1 MVARAVARRL
11 GAPAQEG
18 GEGGLLEG
26 GILHCTQPSEGA
38 PSGTGGSGVGLCCE
52 VPPASQ
58 TSALPKHRTP
68 ASDKGRN
75 QQEVSARLQKE
86 HKKAHLARWILV
98 RHSPDNFSHVA
109 PPPTRLQSGGLRATG
124 LSLRPTRGSPPK
136 HLAPVSAGAPK
147 DPARQRPRGKGP
159 SRGWHRASDPRR
171 LSRPWRPQ
179 GSVARDARGLPLP
192 ATCPRCSRSC
202 RRGSFSGDSPGG

>member
-1 MVARAVARRL
+1 MARRL

-124 LSLRPTRGSPPK
+124 LSLRPREGHHPSTWRQCRRAPRRTPPDRGQGERGPQEVGTG
-136 HLAPVSAGAPK
+136 PVTPGDCP
-147 DPARQRPRGKGP
+147 GP
-159 SRGWHRASDPRR
+159 GDPR
-171 LSRPWRPQ
+171 
-179 GSVARDARGLPLP
+179 AA
-192 ATCPRCSRSC
+192 
-202 RRGSFSGDSPGG
+202 